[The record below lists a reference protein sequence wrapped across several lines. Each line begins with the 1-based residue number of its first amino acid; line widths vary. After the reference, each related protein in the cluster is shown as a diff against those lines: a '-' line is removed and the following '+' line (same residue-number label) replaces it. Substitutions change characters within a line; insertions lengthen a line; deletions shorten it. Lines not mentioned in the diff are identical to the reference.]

1 MSRSA
6 ASKMYADGIKI
17 TSAAPGLNDVGVD
30 RGRAGRFMVNN
41 VSLNI
46 RDRFDLKLVSRIF
59 KI

>member
-1 MSRSA
+1 
-6 ASKMYADGIKI
+6 MYADGIKI